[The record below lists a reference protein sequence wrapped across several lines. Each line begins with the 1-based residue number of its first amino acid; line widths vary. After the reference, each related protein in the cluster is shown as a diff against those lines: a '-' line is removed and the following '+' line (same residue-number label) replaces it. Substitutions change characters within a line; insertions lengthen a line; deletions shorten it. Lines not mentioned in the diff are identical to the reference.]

1 MRHEFL
7 NLTYIS
13 CKFKLGIERR
23 RLSRNEVRSS
33 FVRRRISSGTGHVN
47 LNHAIEEFAMTR
59 RQDSLV
65 APVMFFA
72 AWFGCFA
79 MMVLHFG

>member
-1 MRHEFL
+1 
-7 NLTYIS
+7 
-13 CKFKLGIERR
+13 
-23 RLSRNEVRSS
+23 
-33 FVRRRISSGTGHVN
+33 VRRRISSGTGHVN

-79 MMVLHFG
+79 MMVSHFG